1 MDKVTLQTNIGELIE
16 NYPQV
21 VEVLIDYGI
30 PCASCHF
37 SSYDSL
43 GDSIAEFRLEE
54 EDTADLLAELNE
66 IVALNDQE

>member
-1 MDKVTLQTNIGELIE
+1 MDKITLQTNIGELIE
-16 NYPQV
+16 NYPQT

-43 GDSIAEFRLEE
+43 GDSILEFRLEE
-54 EDTADLLAELNE
+54 EDTTDLLAELNE
-66 IVALNDQE
+66 IVALNGKE

>member
-1 MDKVTLQTNIGELIE
+1 MEKVTLQTNIGELIE
-16 NYPQV
+16 NYPET

-43 GDSIAEFRLEE
+43 GDSILEFRLGE
-54 EDTADLLAELNE
+54 EDTTDLLAELNE
-66 IVALNDQE
+66 IVALDLKE

>member
-1 MDKVTLQTNIGELIE
+1 MEKVTLQTNIGELIE
-16 NYPQV
+16 NYPET

-43 GDSIAEFRLEE
+43 GDSILEFRLGE
-54 EDTADLLAELNE
+54 EDTNDLLAELNE
-66 IVALNDQE
+66 IVALNSKE